1 MATAPA
7 TLSHELLAQAPD
19 VYFKAV
25 DAMDIEG
32 VMACFADDAT
42 LTVQTDHVTF
52 TGAAEIRRMFLGF
65 FDGSVSIGHEIRNI
79 VVEPGTAKVAT
90 EQGYFGELKDGS
102 KNDMH
107 NCNFFDFDAD
117 GKFTRVIIWMA
128 GTNPLQ

>member
-1 MATAPA
+1 MFT
-7 TLSHELLAQAPD
+7 D
-19 VYFKAV
+19 F
-25 DAMDIEG
+25 
-32 VMACFADDAT
+32 FAA
-42 LTVQTDHVTF
+42 
-52 TGAAEIRRMFLGF
+52 
-65 FDGSVSIGHEIRNI
+65 SVSIGHEIRNI
-79 VVEPGTAKVAT
+79 VVEPAAAKVAT